1 MKRPTARHTTACLL
15 LGICLVSSLPQSAGA
30 SSNDPLAASLA
41 SDLVRNRAQISIF
54 RHDDRRDL
62 GCENRRFVSAEVVNR
77 PRVVNQTLGE
87 RKWIEKWS
95 LDRCGRKIA
104 YHVYFTVVGEGG
116 AYFSFREAGLA
127 ETMQARAAKPRTLK
141 LAKPLMK
148 GGDVRA
154 LQTALRNEGIKVA
167 TDGVYGPDT
176 RNAVIAFQQKNGLT
190 ADGIAGPATSARLG
204 L

>member
-1 MKRPTARHTTACLL
+1 MKRPTARHTAACLL
-15 LGICLVSSLPQSAGA
+15 LGICLVSSLPQSAA
-30 SSNDPLAASLA
+30 ASNDPLAASLA
-41 SDLVRNRAQISIF
+41 SDLVKTRAQISIF
-54 RHDDRRDL
+54 RHDDGQDL
-62 GCENRRFVSAEVVNR
+62 RCQNRRFVSAKVINR

-95 LDRCGRKIA
+95 LDRCGHKIA

-127 ETMQARAAKPRTLK
+127 ETKQARAAKPRVLK

-148 GGDVRA
+148 GGDVQA
-154 LQTALRNEGIKVA
+154 LQTALRKRGIKVA
-167 TDGVYGPDT
+167 TDGVFGPDT
-176 RNAVIAFQQKNGLT
+176 RNAVIAYQQKSGLT
-190 ADGIAGPATSARLG
+190 PDGIAGPATSARLG